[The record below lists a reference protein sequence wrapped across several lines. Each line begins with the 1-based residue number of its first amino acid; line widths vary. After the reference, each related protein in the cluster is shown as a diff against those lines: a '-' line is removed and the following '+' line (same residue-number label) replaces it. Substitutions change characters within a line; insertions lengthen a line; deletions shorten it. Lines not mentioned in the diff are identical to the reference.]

1 MTHAKKPIFLN
12 KIRLTSSVAQ
22 TMYGCQLMSEE
33 FRHILRIVDVDVDGT
48 LKTAY
53 ALARVKGVSLN
64 LANALL
70 KMAKINPEKR
80 AGFLTEAE
88 LETIE
93 HMVKEPTKHDLPAWL
108 FNRRKDAESG
118 KDSHL
123 ISADLVLRTKVD
135 IEQMKNIKSWR
146 GYRHAYGLKVRGQRT
161 KTTGRAGKALGVK
174 KKELVAKQAA
184 AKSE

>member
-1 MTHAKKPIFLN
+1 
-12 KIRLTSSVAQ
+12 
-22 TMYGCQLMSEE
+22 MSEE

-48 LKTAY
+48 LKVAY
-53 ALARVKGVSLN
+53 ALARVRGVSLN
-64 LANALL
+64 LANAMLRT
-70 KMAKINPEKR
+70 AKIDPNKR

-88 LETIE
+88 IDKIE
-93 HMVKEPTKHDLPAWL
+93 DLVKEPTRHDLPVWL

-118 KDSHL
+118 KDLHL
-123 ISADLVLRTKVD
+123 ISAGLVLRTKMD

-174 KKELVAKQAA
+174 KKEAAARQVA